1 MLHSDLAP
9 QRILIFGSSIFEEGI
24 AHLLTQGLNLQ
35 VSCAKYTNELAFLD
49 EVAQN
54 RPDVVL
60 LNETTPLNPAYIFK
74 LLFARPD
81 LANLRIIVTRL
92 SSNVIDVYMLPK
104 QVVARNGYERQQ
116 FNVMKPVELV
126 AVVRG

>member
-1 MLHSDLAP
+1 MPHSNFST
-9 QRILIFGSSIFEEGI
+9 QRVLIFGASIFEEGI
-24 AHLLTQGLNLQ
+24 ARLLTSGTDLQ

-60 LNETTPLNPAYIFK
+60 LNESTLLNKAHIFK
-74 LLFARPD
+74 LLFSIPS
-81 LANLRIIVTRL
+81 LAGLRVIITRL
-92 SSNVIDVYMLPK
+92 SNNKIDVYAMPN
-104 QVVARNGYERQQ
+104 QVVARNGYERHQ
-116 FNVMKPVELV
+116 FIVTKQDELV